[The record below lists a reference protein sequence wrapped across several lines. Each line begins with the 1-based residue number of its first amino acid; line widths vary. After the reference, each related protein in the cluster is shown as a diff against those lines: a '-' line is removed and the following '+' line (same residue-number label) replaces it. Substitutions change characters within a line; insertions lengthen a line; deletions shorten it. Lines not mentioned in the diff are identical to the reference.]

1 MKTEWR
7 WLSLENIWLL
17 EYYRK
22 TSLTVQ
28 SVSTNNENKE
38 DGLGGEVESERIL
51 GSQSLDWLWKKVKK
65 DDIVKKKEDV
75 SMLTFIGLI

>member
-38 DGLGGEVESERIL
+38 DRLGGEVESERIL